1 MGRLF
6 LRYIEAESVHCCALC
21 ATHLAAHDQV
31 VSRQFRGRHGD
42 AWLFGDVIN
51 VNDGPPEKRLLLTG
65 LHVVADIYCNGC
77 DTRLGWKYV
86 EAYEEQQKY
95 K

>member
-51 VNDGPPEKRLLLTG
+51 VNDGPPEKVREAAPPPLRRPPRGARPRASRALSPHG
-65 LHVVADIYCNGC
+65 HAD
-77 DTRLGWKYV
+77 
-86 EAYEEQQKY
+86 A
-95 K
+95 